1 MANVRKKQKAP
12 DRKANEEIPEKWFQW
27 LQVLHEGSKQGKMR
41 KYFELLTIPVA
52 IGLLIVWNLFA
63 GGVKMHQF
71 TWEKVGKVFEAFLL
85 FLIALG
91 FIRIVFI
98 VLFKVVYSWFDTD
111 FKEFI
116 LSWKNLKDSEKL
128 FYALGLFYV
137 LSDLYKV
144 IFASL

>member
-1 MANVRKKQKAP
+1 
-12 DRKANEEIPEKWFQW
+12 
-27 LQVLHEGSKQGKMR
+27 MR

-52 IGLLIVWNLFA
+52 ILLLVLWNLFA
-63 GGVKMHQF
+63 GGVKLHQF

-98 VLFKVVYSWFDTD
+98 VLFKEAYRWFDID
-111 FKEFI
+111 FKEFKE
-116 LSWKNLKDSEKL
+116 SWKNTKDSEKL

-144 IFASL
+144 IFSSL